1 MIELV
6 NKFCIKHIHWLIRMV
21 VAGTFFVHGYP
32 KLGAEVAKLGMIG
45 YLVGPFEFLG
55 GLFVLIGPFI
65 KYKDSIITRLGGL
78 MLGIIMIG
86 AIYLHVFQWGD
97 SLGDVEWQMLLL
109 SVSLMFVFK
118 GDEI

>member
-1 MIELV
+1 
-6 NKFCIKHIHWLIRMV
+6 MV

-78 MLGIIMIG
+78 MLAIIMIG

>member
-1 MIELV
+1 MNILSK
-6 NKFCIKHIHWLIRMV
+6 NIHWFLRVHLFI
-21 VAGTFFVHGYP
+21 AFIYHGYP
-32 KLGAEVAKLGMIG
+32 KLGESVANLGYIG
-45 YLVGPFEFLG
+45 YLVGPFEFIG
-55 GLFVLIGPFI
+55 ALFIMIGPFI
-65 KYKDSIITRLGGL
+65 VFQNSLITRLGGL
-78 MLGIIMIG
+78 MLAIIMIG